1 MTPEAQCIAV
11 ALAVGCTATSCN
23 GDIEWRKPDG
33 TFIGRYTPG
42 HYPSL
47 LPRYTTDLNAIRE
60 AILSLP
66 TADISGKDQVSV
78 HRHLGYV
85 CKDPNHMRTWL
96 ASPAELTEAFLR
108 ALNLWVEE

>member
-1 MTPEAQCIAV
+1 VTPEQQRIAV
-11 ALAVGCTATSCN
+11 AKACGWTYVTS
-23 GDIEWRKPDG
+23 DL
-33 TFIGRYTPG
+33 IGRPPWSDRCGADDCAIPDY
-42 HYPSL
+42 L
-47 LPRYTTDLNAIRE
+47 NDLNAIRE

-85 CKDPNHMRTWL
+85 CKDPHHMRTWL

-108 ALNLWVEE
+108 ALGLREE

>member
-1 MTPEAQCIAV
+1 MTPEQQRIAV
-11 ALAVGCTATSCN
+11 AEACGYTHVRIVKC
-23 GDIEWRKPDG
+23 IEGPPDHC
-33 TFIGRYTPG
+33 IGHHPTQPHSVPDY
-42 HYPSL
+42 L
-47 LPRYTTDLNAIRE
+47 NDLDAIRE

-85 CKDPNHMRTWL
+85 CKDPHHMRTWL

>member
-1 MTPEAQCIAV
+1 MTSEQQRIAV
-11 ALAVGCTATSCN
+11 ALAVGYTATSCN
-23 GDIEWRKPDG
+23 GDMLEWRWRSG
-33 TFIGRYTPG
+33 HLIGRYPQG
-42 HYPSL
+42 QCPSIV
-47 LPRYTTDLNAIRE
+47 PKYTTDLDAIRE

-78 HRHLGYV
+78 HRHLGHV

-108 ALNLWVEE
+108 ALRLWEE